1 MLTDLGRH
9 PADGGYVI
17 SCADEAGCVLLQL
30 EVTQPLVDGLS
41 VLTGDQEDLQDIL
54 LNRLSNNNNS

>member
-9 PADGGYVI
+9 PTDGGYVI

-54 LNRLSNNNNS
+54 LNR